1 MSEILPVAAE
11 HNMPVFSV
19 GEISQALKRAL
30 EDTFGRVRV
39 RGEVSGAT
47 RAASGH
53 IYFSLKDADAVLEA
67 VCWRGTV
74 ARLGLAPEDGMEV
87 VATGRVTTYAQ
98 RSKYQIVVESV
109 ELAGAGALLK
119 MLEDRRKKLAAEGL
133 FDAERKKPLP
143 FLPDVIGVVTS
154 PTGAVIRDIL
164 HRLGDRFPRHVL
176 VWPVPVQGEDAA
188 PKIAAAIA
196 GFNGIEGLGRG
207 AAVPRPDLLI
217 VARGGGSIEDLWAF
231 NEEIVVRAAAASRIP
246 LISAVGHETD
256 TTLID
261 FAADMRAPT
270 PSAAAEMAVPV
281 RIELLAQVMDD
292 GGRMVGAVNRLL
304 AERRTQVEGLGRGL
318 PHPGRMVEEAAQR
331 IDDWSE
337 RLGNAARVG
346 IGARAARLSGVAA
359 RLASP
364 RQMIVHAG
372 RELGR
377 EVQALEF
384 AMKRVLAEPA
394 RRFEQAGALL
404 ESYSYAR
411 VLERGFALVSDEAG
425 APVTSVEALA
435 PGAGIGVRFSDG
447 EAAATVTGV
456 AGPDGGG
463 GPARK
468 HAPSARR
475 RPAAKDTRQ
484 GQLL

>member
-1 MSEILPVAAE
+1 MSEIPPAAAAE

-39 RGEVSGAT
+39 RGEVSGFKRAT
-47 RAASGH
+47 SGH
-53 IYFSLKDADAVLEA
+53 LYFSLKDEDAVLEA
-67 VCWRGTV
+67 VCWRATA
-74 ARLGLAPEDGMEV
+74 ARLALAPEDGMEV
-87 VATGRVTTYAQ
+87 VATGRVTTYAA

-109 ELAGAGALLK
+109 ELAGEGALLK
-119 MLEDRRKKLAAEGL
+119 LLEDRRKKLAAEGL
-133 FDAERKKPLP
+133 FDAERKRPLP

-164 HRLGDRFPRHVL
+164 HRLGDRFPRRVL
-176 VWPVPVQGEDAA
+176 LWPVPVQGEDAA
-188 PKIAAAIA
+188 QRIAAAIA
-196 GFNGIEGLGRG
+196 GFNGLRRG
-207 AAVPRPDLLI
+207 AAVPRPDVLI
-217 VARGGGSIEDLWAF
+217 VARGGGSTEDLWAF
-231 NEEIVVRAAAASRIP
+231 NEENVVRAAAASRIP

-261 FAADMRAPT
+261 FAADVRAPT

-292 GGRMVGAVNRLL
+292 AGRMVAAVNRML

-337 RLGNAARVG
+337 RLSNAARVG
-346 IGARAARLSGVAA
+346 IETRGARVAQLAA

-364 RQMIVHAG
+364 KQIIVHAG
-372 RELGR
+372 KDLARQA
-377 EVQALEF
+377 QALQS
-384 AMKRVLAEPA
+384 AVKRALAEQA
-394 RRFEQAGALL
+394 RRVEHAGALL

-411 VLERGFALVSDEAG
+411 VFERGFALISDEAG
-425 APVTSVEALA
+425 APVSSVEAVA
-435 PGAGIGVRFSDG
+435 PGMGIGVRFGDG

-456 AGPDGGG
+456 ASLDGGR

-468 HAPSARR
+468 RTPGARR
-475 RPAAKDTRQ
+475 RAPGKDTRQ
-484 GQLL
+484 GRLL

>member
-1 MSEILPVAAE
+1 MSENPPAVAVE

-39 RGEVSGAT
+39 RGEVSGFK

-53 IYFSLKDADAVLEA
+53 LYFSLKDEDAVLEA
-67 VCWRGTV
+67 VCWRGTA

-87 VATGRVTTYAQ
+87 VATGRVTTYAA

-109 ELAGAGALLK
+109 ELAGEGALLK
-119 MLEDRRKKLAAEGL
+119 LLEDRRKKLDAEGL
-133 FDAERKKPLP
+133 FDAERKRPLP

-164 HRLGDRFPRHVL
+164 HRLGDRFPRCVL

-188 PKIAAAIA
+188 PWIAAAIA
-196 GFNGIEGLGRG
+196 GFNGLGRR
-207 AAVPRPDLLI
+207 AAVPRPDVLI
-217 VARGGGSIEDLWAF
+217 VARGGGSVEDLWAF
-231 NEEIVVRAAAASRIP
+231 NEEIVVRAAAESRIP

-261 FAADMRAPT
+261 FAADVRAPT
-270 PSAAAEMAVPV
+270 PSAAAEMVVPV
-281 RIELLAQVMDD
+281 RIELLAQVMEDA
-292 GGRMVGAVNRLL
+292 GRMAAAVNRML
-304 AERRTQVEGLGRGL
+304 AERRTQLKGLGRGL
-318 PHPGRMVEEAAQR
+318 LHPGRMVEEAAHR

-337 RLGNAARVG
+337 RLINAGRVG
-346 IGARAARLSGVAA
+346 IEARGARLAHLTA

-372 RELGR
+372 KDLARDA
-377 EVQALEF
+377 QALQS
-384 AMKRVLAEPA
+384 AMKRRLAEQT
-394 RRFEQAGALL
+394 RRLDHASALL
-404 ESYSYAR
+404 QSYSYAR
-411 VLERGFALVSDEAG
+411 MLERGFALVSDEAG
-425 APVTSVEALA
+425 APVTSVEAVA
-435 PGAGIGVRFSDG
+435 PGMGIGMRFHDG

-456 AGPDGGG
+456 TSTEGGR
-463 GPARK
+463 GPAGK
-468 HAPSARR
+468 LTPPARR
-475 RPAAKDTRQ
+475 RRPVKDTRQ
-484 GQLL
+484 GRLL

>member
-1 MSEILPVAAE
+1 MSENPPAAAAE

-39 RGEVSGAT
+39 RGEVSGAM

-74 ARLGLAPEDGMEV
+74 ARLALAPEDGMEV

-98 RSKYQIVVESV
+98 RSKYQIVVESI
-109 ELAGAGALLK
+109 ELAGEGALLK
-119 MLEDRRKKLAAEGL
+119 LLEDRRKKLAAEGL
-133 FDAERKKPLP
+133 FDAERKRPLP

-176 VWPVPVQGEDAA
+176 VWPVPVQGDDAA
-188 PKIAAAIA
+188 AKIAAAIA
-196 GFNGIEGLGRG
+196 GFNDIGRG

-217 VARGGGSIEDLWAF
+217 VARGGGGIEDLWAF
-231 NEEIVVRAAAASRIP
+231 NEEIVVRAAAESRIP

-261 FAADMRAPT
+261 FAADVRAPT

-318 PHPGRMVEEAAQR
+318 PHPGRRVEEAAQR

-337 RLGNAARVG
+337 RLSNAARVG
-346 IGARAARLSGVAA
+346 IQARAARLSELVAQ
-359 RLASP
+359 LTNP
-364 RQMIVHAG
+364 KQMIVHAG
-372 RELGR
+372 KELGR
-377 EVQALEF
+377 ETQALRST
-384 AMKRVLAEPA
+384 MKRALAEPA
-394 RRFEQAGALL
+394 RRLEHAGALL
-404 ESYSYAR
+404 QSYSYAR

-425 APVTSVEALA
+425 APVTSVGALA
-435 PGAGIGVRFSDG
+435 PGKRLGVRFSDG

-456 AGPDGGG
+456 ASPDGAG
-463 GPARK
+463 GPAK
-468 HAPSARR
+468 KPAPPARR

-484 GQLL
+484 GRLL